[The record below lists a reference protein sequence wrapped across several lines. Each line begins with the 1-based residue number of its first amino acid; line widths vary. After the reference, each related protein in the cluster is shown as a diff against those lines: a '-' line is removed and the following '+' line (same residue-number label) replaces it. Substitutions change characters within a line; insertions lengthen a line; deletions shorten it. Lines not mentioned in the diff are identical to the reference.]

1 MKRNQK
7 KKIILAVVIVAI
19 IIVLITVYCIATKKS
34 PIGLGEENQEEYNL
48 DLTNKYAENDNVKIS
63 IENVAYDGKNLILK
77 YDIKSKQDEIFKD
90 LSPDEIHIDRKI
102 KLNSETV
109 KVNNDNSNQVVEKK
123 SDTESEIY
131 DIVEVEN
138 VPDKFEIE
146 VRFFENDL
154 TVSGETE
161 SDPSDEESNDEDLEE
176 YESEYDE
183 DSNTETEEGVN
194 DPSDEENDDLDE
206 NTALSDPG
214 MLEEDATQDDYE
226 EVEAEYNGEQTEEE
240 KNEIKA
246 EEKENDE
253 AETERIGS
261 VTFKG
266 TKEEIQKGVENLEIA
281 EQYEENNVK
290 IESGSIIK
298 TPFKTFLLF
307 DTTISNVKYSQIN
320 NGESGDPSAYR
331 INIEDSNNQETDISE
346 SQEIKIENE
355 DGTTENIEDSDNLVA
370 RVKTR
375 IVLKTNE
382 SKELKIQPN
391 YYINPI
397 ESTETSNEN
406 IGEGFQIEI

>member
-7 KKIILAVVIVAI
+7 KKIILAVVIIAI

-34 PIGLGEENQEEYNL
+34 PIGLGEKNQEEYNL

-90 LSPDEIHIDRKI
+90 LSPDEIHLDRKI

-161 SDPSDEESNDEDLEE
+161 SDPSEEESNDEDLEE

-214 MLEEDATQDDYE
+214 MLEENATQDDYE

>member
-7 KKIILAVVIVAI
+7 KKIILAVVIIAI

-34 PIGLGEENQEEYNL
+34 PIGLGEKNQEEYNL

-90 LSPDEIHIDRKI
+90 LSPDEIHLDRKI

-154 TVSGETE
+154 TVSGEAE
-161 SDPSDEESNDEDLEE
+161 SDPSEEESNDEDLEE

-346 SQEIKIENE
+346 SKEIKIENE
-355 DGTTENIEDSDNLVA
+355 DGTTENIEESDNLVA

>member
-90 LSPDEIHIDRKI
+90 LSPDEIHLDRKI

>member
-90 LSPDEIHIDRKI
+90 LSPDEIHLDRKI

-161 SDPSDEESNDEDLEE
+161 SDPSEEEANDEDLEE

-331 INIEDSNNQETDISE
+331 INIEDSNNQQTDISE

>member
-90 LSPDEIHIDRKI
+90 LSPDEIHLDRKI

-161 SDPSDEESNDEDLEE
+161 SDPSEEESNDEDLEE

>member
-7 KKIILAVVIVAI
+7 KKIILAVVIIAI

-90 LSPDEIHIDRKI
+90 LSPDEIHLDRKI

-161 SDPSDEESNDEDLEE
+161 SDPSEEESNDEDLEE

-214 MLEEDATQDDYE
+214 MLEENATQDDYE

>member
-7 KKIILAVVIVAI
+7 KKIILAVVIIAI

-298 TPFKTFLLF
+298 TPFKTFFLF

-346 SQEIKIENE
+346 SQELKIENE

>member
-7 KKIILAVVIVAI
+7 KKIILAIVIVAI

-34 PIGLGEENQEEYNL
+34 PIGLGEKNQEEYNL

-90 LSPDEIHIDRKI
+90 LSPDEIHLDRKI

-161 SDPSDEESNDEDLEE
+161 SDPSEEESNDEDLEE

-214 MLEEDATQDDYE
+214 MLEENATQDDYE

>member
-1 MKRNQK
+1 MR
-7 KKIILAVVIVAI
+7 
-19 IIVLITVYCIATKKS
+19 
-34 PIGLGEENQEEYNL
+34 EYF
-48 DLTNKYAENDNVKIS
+48 IS
-63 IENVAYDGKNLILK
+63 EIDIEKLYYLS
-77 YDIKSKQDEIFKD
+77 DI
-90 LSPDEIHIDRKI
+90 KI

-154 TVSGETE
+154 TVSGEAE
-161 SDPSDEESNDEDLEE
+161 SDPSEEESNDEDLEE

-346 SQEIKIENE
+346 SKEIKIENE
-355 DGTTENIEDSDNLVA
+355 DGTTENIEESDNLVA

-382 SKELKIQPN
+382 SKE
-391 YYINPI
+391 
-397 ESTETSNEN
+397 
-406 IGEGFQIEI
+406 

>member
-7 KKIILAVVIVAI
+7 KKIILAVVIIAI

-34 PIGLGEENQEEYNL
+34 PIGLGEKNQEEYNL

-90 LSPDEIHIDRKI
+90 LSPDEIHLDRKI

-154 TVSGETE
+154 TVSGEAE
-161 SDPSDEESNDEDLEE
+161 SDPSEEESHDKDLEE

-346 SQEIKIENE
+346 SKEIKIENE
-355 DGTTENIEDSDNLVA
+355 DGTTENIEESDNLVA

>member
-90 LSPDEIHIDRKI
+90 LSPDEIHLDRKI

-161 SDPSDEESNDEDLEE
+161 SDPSEEEANDEDLEE

-183 DSNTETEEGVN
+183 DSNTETEEEVN
-194 DPSDEENDDLDE
+194 DPSDEENDDLEE